1 MLAAGELVSRCTAQT
16 GVSLSL
22 DILEEL
28 GTPRALAAL
37 VASAMAEKAPRSSH
51 MQPPLAVVP
60 SLIPQVCLAPQESE
74 CAAGRGGGWSAGRA
88 GARCSNPLLQL
99 PTWDMLG
106 ATRSVSLPAGAGQ
119 RLFTPPGCEQ
129 AL

>member
-1 MLAAGELVSRCTAQT
+1 MLGSLLAELRELCGGDGRTLDEDSPLLEAGIDSLAAGELVSRCTAQT

-51 MQPPLAVVP
+51 MQHHSQSSP
-60 SLIPQVCLAPQESE
+60 
-74 CAAGRGGGWSAGRA
+74 R
-88 GARCSNPLLQL
+88 
-99 PTWDMLG
+99 
-106 ATRSVSLPAGAGQ
+106 
-119 RLFTPPGCEQ
+119 
-129 AL
+129 